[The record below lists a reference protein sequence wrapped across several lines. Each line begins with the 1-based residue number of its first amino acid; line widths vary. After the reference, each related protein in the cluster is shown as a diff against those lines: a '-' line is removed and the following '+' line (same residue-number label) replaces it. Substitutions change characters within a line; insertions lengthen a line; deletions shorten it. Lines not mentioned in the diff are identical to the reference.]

1 MKRKVGM
8 VHAVAT
14 HVRLFNELVSEI
26 LPGVDVVH
34 FVDEGLPFLAGEQSR
49 ERVVRRLG
57 LLASFAEE
65 SDAEVVLLT
74 CTAFGRLV
82 DEVEAAVNIPVL
94 SVLEIIID
102 QAMEL
107 GDRIGVLGTHP
118 GTVESA
124 ARLIREQATR
134 HGKKVEVT
142 ARLCAGAFEALRRE
156 DWATHDGTV
165 LKHLKEIMEA
175 VQVVVIPQPSIER
188 VLNQVP
194 ESGRPV
200 PILTSSRLA
209 VERLKE
215 KLG

>member
-8 VHAVAT
+8 VHAIAT
-14 HVRLFNELVSEI
+14 HVRLFNELVSEA
-26 LPGVDVVH
+26 LPGVEVVH
-34 FVDEGLPFLAGEQSR
+34 FVDEGLPFLAGEEHR

-65 SDAEVVLLT
+65 SGAEVVLLT

-82 DEVEAAVNIPVL
+82 KEVEAAVNIPVL
-94 SVLEIIID
+94 SVLEIITD
-102 QAMEL
+102 EAMKL
-107 GDRIGVLGTHP
+107 GDRIGILGTHP

-124 ARLIREQATR
+124 SRIIREETAERGRTT
-134 HGKKVEVT
+134 EVKPL
-142 ARLCAGAFEALRRE
+142 LCEGAFEALRRE
-156 DWATHDGTV
+156 DWATHDGIV
-165 LKHLKEIMEA
+165 RKCLKEMMTA

-194 ESGRPV
+194 EAERPV
-200 PILTSSRLA
+200 PVLSSTRLA
-209 VERLKE
+209 VQRLKE

>member
-34 FVDEGLPFLAGEQSR
+34 FVDEGLPFLAGEQPR
-49 ERVVRRLG
+49 ERVMRRLG

-65 SDAEVVLLT
+65 SGAEVVLLT

-82 DEVEAAVNIPVL
+82 DEVKAAVNIPVL

-102 QAMEL
+102 EAMEL
-107 GDRIGVLGTHP
+107 DDRIGVLGTHP

-156 DWATHDGTV
+156 DWATHDGIV

-194 ESGRPV
+194 ESERPV
-200 PILTSSRLA
+200 PILSSTRLA
-209 VERLKE
+209 VERLKG

>member
-1 MKRKVGM
+1 MKRKAGM

-14 HVRLFNELVSEI
+14 HVRLFNELVSQI

-65 SDAEVVLLT
+65 SGAEVVLLT

-82 DEVEAAVNIPVL
+82 DEVEAEVNVPVL

-107 GDRIGVLGTHP
+107 GDRIGILGTHP

-124 ARLIREQATR
+124 ARLIREQAALN
-134 HGKKVEVT
+134 GKMVEVT
-142 ARLCAGAFEALRRE
+142 ARFCAGAFEALRRE
-156 DWATHDGTV
+156 DWATHDSIV
-165 LKHLKEIMEA
+165 RKHLKEIMEA

-188 VLNQVP
+188 ALNQVP

-200 PILTSSRLA
+200 PILTGSRLA

-215 KLG
+215 KLC

>member
-1 MKRKVGM
+1 MKRKIGM
-8 VHAVAT
+8 VHAIAT
-14 HVRLFNELVSEI
+14 HVRLFNDLVSQI

-34 FVDEGLPFLAGEQSR
+34 FVDEGLPFLASEKGR
-49 ERVVRRLG
+49 ERVVRRLR

-65 SDAEVVLLT
+65 SGAEAVLIS

-82 DEVEAAVNIPVL
+82 DEVEAEVNVPVL
-94 SVLEIIID
+94 SVLEIIVDRAI
-102 QAMEL
+102 EL

-124 ARLIREQATR
+124 ARLIREQAALD
-134 HGKKVEVT
+134 GKEVEVT

-156 DWATHDGTV
+156 DWASHDSLV
-165 LKHLKEIMEA
+165 RQHLKEIMEG

-188 VLNQVP
+188 VLSQVP
-194 ESGRPV
+194 ESERPV
-200 PILTSSRLA
+200 PILTGSRLA
-209 VERLKE
+209 IERLKE